1 MTKKIWFQLY
11 QRMNVSGIYDVTSS
25 LPPSQVSCPFQTY
38 LSAGK
43 NKFKISI
50 PKPFLTSSFRNQDVK
65 RKFYFSNLRLVPDF
79 YNRDAYLFK
88 FDTAEDLNLKLDYD
102 FGLFYDV
109 ENELYPDELDFH
121 KQDTPGIHTLLNDV
135 NRWSVTIKPTNV
147 LNPPFVMDWIDL
159 EVYEEMSRRV
169 DLANRE
175 AEYLR
180 EFVDANADDYYGEEL
195 SDDKHANRLPASA
208 KNIPHV
214 NSFLFPTEVS
224 GENSD
229 VLEKLRVRIAVAPN
243 TKVSFSSKRM
253 MQTLGFTIEQRTG
266 QRFVFSNPNSSE
278 YQYFFADTFPNVQA
292 KMENGKVAVSPTAPA
307 FYAMRR
313 IGFSIKE
320 KRDNELLHK
329 AFKTFLENM
338 SKETNID
345 FSINY
350 NKLTGLFSFQW
361 PSNPK
366 ISIKLIGE
374 AELLERLGFGLVTEI
389 DKSSVSTKF
398 VVGEKESATKSKV
411 LCFDTGHV
419 VVTCPNTS
427 SNLTSISNNE
437 YLASL
442 LPMGS
447 GILEMPPLQPD
458 FSAVIPPSFEGG
470 ESVQFKCHLWKFD
483 DAGQM
488 VPFNWLTG
496 SFISGVLKGKI

>member
-1 MTKKIWFQLY
+1 MTKKIWFPPC
-11 QRMNVSGIYDVTSS
+11 RKMNVSGIYDVATT
-25 LPPSQVSCPFQTY
+25 LPPPQVSCPFQTY

-43 NKFKISI
+43 HKFKISI
-50 PKPFLTSSFRNQDVK
+50 PKPFLTASFRNQEAK

-79 YNRDAYLFK
+79 YNRDAYLYK
-88 FDTAEDLNLKLDYD
+88 FDTAEDLNLKLNYD
-102 FGLFYDV
+102 FGLFYAV
-109 ENELYPDELDFH
+109 ENDMYPDELDFH
-121 KQDTPGIHTLLNDV
+121 KQDTPGIHTLLNEL
-135 NRWSVTIKPTNV
+135 NRWSVTIKPTSV
-147 LNPPFVMDWIDL
+147 LKPPFVMDWVDL
-159 EVYEEMSRRV
+159 EVFEEMSRRV
-169 DLANRE
+169 DLNTRE
-175 AEYLR
+175 SEYLR

-195 SDDKHANRLPASA
+195 SDDQHADRLPASL
-208 KNIPHV
+208 KDIPHV
-214 NSFLFPTEVS
+214 NTFLFPTAVG
-224 GENSD
+224 GENSN

-253 MQTLGFTIEQRTG
+253 MQTLGFTVEQRTG
-266 QRFVFSNPNSSE
+266 QRFVFTNPNSE
-278 YQYFFADTFPNVQA
+278 QYRFFFADTFPNVEA
-292 KMENGKVAVSPTAPA
+292 RMETGKIAVSPAA
-307 FYAMRR
+307 QGYYAMRTV
-313 IGFSIKE
+313 GFSIKE
-320 KRDNELLHK
+320 KRDNELLQK
-329 AFKTFLENM
+329 AFKTFLEKM
-338 SKETNID
+338 SKDTNID
-345 FSINY
+345 FSIDY
-350 NKLTGLFSFQW
+350 NKLTGLFSFRW

-366 ISIKLIGE
+366 VSVKLVGE

-389 DKSSVSTKF
+389 DKSSVPTKF

-427 SNLTSISNNE
+427 SNLTSVSNNE

-470 ESVQFKCHLWKFD
+470 ENVQFKCHLWKFD

>member
-1 MTKKIWFQLY
+1 
-11 QRMNVSGIYDVTSS
+11 
-25 LPPSQVSCPFQTY
+25 
-38 LSAGK
+38 
-43 NKFKISI
+43 
-50 PKPFLTSSFRNQDVK
+50 
-65 RKFYFSNLRLVPDF
+65 
-79 YNRDAYLFK
+79 
-88 FDTAEDLNLKLDYD
+88 
-102 FGLFYDV
+102 
-109 ENELYPDELDFH
+109 
-121 KQDTPGIHTLLNDV
+121 
-135 NRWSVTIKPTNV
+135 
-147 LNPPFVMDWIDL
+147 
-159 EVYEEMSRRV
+159 
-169 DLANRE
+169 
-175 AEYLR
+175 
-180 EFVDANADDYYGEEL
+180 
-195 SDDKHANRLPASA
+195 
-208 KNIPHV
+208 
-214 NSFLFPTEVS
+214 
-224 GENSD
+224 
-229 VLEKLRVRIAVAPN
+229 
-243 TKVSFSSKRM
+243 
-253 MQTLGFTIEQRTG
+253 
-266 QRFVFSNPNSSE
+266 
-278 YQYFFADTFPNVQA
+278 
-292 KMENGKVAVSPTAPA
+292 
-307 FYAMRR
+307 
-313 IGFSIKE
+313 
-320 KRDNELLHK
+320 
-329 AFKTFLENM
+329 M